1 MRTLPA
7 AYAAAAV
14 LALVAV
20 GTGCAS
26 PQQQHPARTLTSVAS
41 PTAPPAPASPSIPA
55 GGIAGQVFTDPGLT
69 VTGGSLYLRR
79 SLSPA
84 QQDPPRMELARVN
97 AATGAIVATNTFS
110 PGAIGAPLAA
120 AGSLWLTGSFSGHAM
135 LLRLDPRTLMVTGE
149 LQIAPVNSGAEESH
163 IAYAGGSIWVDGSD
177 ELVRVSPATVAAEL
191 TIPLPRADS
200 SDVGASTDGGTLIVS
215 EADGGNGTIQRRD
228 PVTGTLLASHP
239 MQGVIAPM
247 IGGVS
252 AAGAW
257 VSEPTG
263 MLGYIERF
271 SAASLTP
278 QARTQVHG
286 SNGLHADVWGGKLWV
301 RDQAAGPA
309 LNYCA
314 DPATG
319 RRLATLPLP
328 DLGEDYLMAVTGG
341 RIYYSVP
348 ASSSVPAGS
357 GFAIRTVPVPAA
369 CG

>member
-7 AYAAAAV
+7 ACAAAAAV

-20 GTGCAS
+20 GAGCAS
-26 PQQQHPARTLTSVAS
+26 PRPQRPARTLASVAS
-41 PTAPPAPASPSIPA
+41 PAAPPAPASPGIPA
-55 GGIAGQVFTDPGLT
+55 GGIVGRVFTSPGLT

-84 QQDPPRMELARVN
+84 RQDPPWMELARVD

-110 PGAIGAPLAA
+110 LGAIGAPLAA

-149 LQIAPVNSGAEESH
+149 LTIAPVNSGAGQSH

-191 TIPLPRADS
+191 TIPLPGADT
-200 SDVGASTDGGTLIVS
+200 SDIGGSPDGGTLIVS
-215 EADGGNGTIQRRD
+215 EADSGDGTIQRRD
-228 PVTGTLLASHP
+228 PVTGALLASHP
-239 MQGVIAPM
+239 MLGVIAPL
-247 IGGVS
+247 IGGGVS

-278 QARTQVHG
+278 QARTQVNG
-286 SNGLHADVWGGKLWV
+286 SNGLHADVWGGVLWV
-301 RDQAAGPA
+301 RNQAAGPA
-309 LNYCA
+309 QNYCA

-319 RRLATLPLP
+319 RRRATLPLP
-328 DLGEDYLMAVTGG
+328 DLGQDYLMAVTGG

-348 ASSSVPAGS
+348 ASS

>member
-1 MRTLPA
+1 MRTLSA
-7 AYAAAAV
+7 AGAAAAAV

-20 GTGCAS
+20 GAGCAG
-26 PQQQHPARTLTSVAS
+26 PQPQHPAKTLAAVAS
-41 PTAPPAPASPSIPA
+41 STAPPAPASPSVPA
-55 GGIAGQVFTDPGLT
+55 GGIDGGLFTNPALT
-69 VTGGSLYLRR
+69 VTGGALYLRR
-79 SLSPA
+79 SLTPA
-84 QQDPPRMELARVN
+84 QQNPPRMELARVD

-110 PGAIGAPLAA
+110 PGAIGAPLGA
-120 AGSLWLTGSFSGHAM
+120 AGSLWLTGSFSGSTM

-149 LQIAPVNSGAEESH
+149 LKIAPVNSGAEQSH
-163 IAYAGGSIWVDGSD
+163 IAFAGGSIWVDGSN
-177 ELVRVSPATVAAEL
+177 ELVRISPATVAEEL
-191 TIPLPRADS
+191 TIPLPSADS
-200 SDVGASTDGGTLIVS
+200 SDIGASPDGGTLIVS
-215 EADGGNGTIQRRD
+215 EADSGDGTIQRRD
-228 PVTGTLLASHP
+228 PVTGTLLASHH
-239 MQGVIAPM
+239 MLGVIAPL

-271 SAASLTP
+271 SSASLTP
-278 QARTQVHG
+278 QARTQVNG
-286 SNGLHADVWGGKLWV
+286 GNGLHADVWGGVLWV
-301 RDQAAGPA
+301 SNQAAGA
-309 LNYCA
+309 ARNYCA

-328 DLGEDYLMAVTGG
+328 DLAQDYLMAVTGG

-348 ASSSVPAGS
+348 ASS